1 MILLLS
7 FLYTFIIPNP
17 SAKNNAAEKHS
28 GRGKVQVVI
37 EKTAAPGIGS
47 GRFKQVFQHTEIAA
61 VRAAAI
67 CSKAMAGAFSFACS
81 GRNGT
86 WIKPTFVCV
95 PW

>member
-1 MILLLS
+1 MFLLYQILPQKTTLQKN
-7 FLYTFIIPNP
+7 IP
-17 SAKNNAAEKHS
+17 AA
-28 GRGKVQVVI
+28 GKVQVMI

-95 PW
+95 P